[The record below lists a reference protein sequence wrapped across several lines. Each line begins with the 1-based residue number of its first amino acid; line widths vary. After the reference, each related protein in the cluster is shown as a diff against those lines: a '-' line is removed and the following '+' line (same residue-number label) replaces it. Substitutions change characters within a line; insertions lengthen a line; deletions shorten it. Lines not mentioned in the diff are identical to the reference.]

1 MATEIDK
8 DLQAT
13 LKLAKA
19 GRPMQFAFL
28 AKGIGGTLLAA
39 KRLLPAPIAE
49 AKKKEGGTLFRG
61 RLVGEDGALVFE
73 VAKEPPANLAAQLK
87 HSIKEH
93 TGLLVD
99 VVVRVKGDAEE
110 EPAATEE
117 PAAAGHAVVVARLQA
132 LTPGVKAALAGPAAA
147 RVQALLGTINGF
159 IKGHDFAGAARALD
173 ELAPLVAGRP
183 AAPPAAPPAEAPSPV
198 AGQFKAALARLM
210 PDAQHCLKE
219 QAGDTGRIRAVLA
232 FVQEKAAARDFARAL
247 QGLEILAPLV
257 SAARAGT
264 AGKETD
270 VIAPGTVAAMREA
283 LTRAKERWDKAVTD
297 AAAQVR
303 KVQDGLRADDSEL
316 ADDLEEVAHDYEGR
330 LDQLLNLTRQADTED
345 SRQKALALVREL
357 QADVLEDR
365 VLSYLDTYEGATI
378 NLRETF
384 AQAFT
389 EVLRH
394 LSA

>member
-117 PAAAGHAVVVARLQA
+117 PAAADHAVVVARLQA
-132 LTPGVKAALAGPAAA
+132 LTPDVKAALAGPAAA

-159 IKGHDFAGAARALD
+159 IKGHDFPGAARALD
-173 ELAPLVAGRP
+173 ELAPLVA
-183 AAPPAAPPAEAPSPV
+183 APPAAPPAEAPSAV